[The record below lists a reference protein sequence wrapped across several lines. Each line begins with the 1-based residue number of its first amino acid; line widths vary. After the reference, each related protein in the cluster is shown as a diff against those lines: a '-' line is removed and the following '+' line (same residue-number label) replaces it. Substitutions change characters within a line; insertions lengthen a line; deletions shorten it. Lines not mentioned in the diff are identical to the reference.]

1 MAFVVARDGVELYA
15 EVHGAGIPV
24 LFSCGYCTTRENWRP
39 QVDPLVEAGARVIL
53 WDYRGHGLSK
63 APASPEGFSMAQV
76 VDDMERVL
84 DWAAPEEA
92 AVLAGLSFGGL
103 ASLHFAKRSPE
114 RVKGL
119 ILAGSGPGFKKP
131 EAQARW
137 QAQVEK
143 TAQILESRG
152 GAPLVSGRA
161 AATTIGRDPEA
172 KAARRAAA
180 AIEAQDPVAVAS
192 FGRLVVGPAEAVIDD
207 LAGIDIP
214 ALVVVGEED
223 AAFLRAADVMGAR
236 LPQAQTLRIPGAGHI
251 VNIEAE
257 TAFND
262 ASRAFLASLGPSP

>member
-1 MAFVVARDGVELYA
+1 MAFVVASDGVELYA
-15 EVHGAGIPV
+15 EVHGDGVPV
-24 LFSCGYCTTRENWRP
+24 LFSCGYCTTRENWRS
-39 QVDPLVEAGARVIL
+39 QVEPLVDAGARVIL

-63 APASPEGFSMAQV
+63 APASPKGYSMAQV
-76 VDDMERVL
+76 VDDMERIL
-84 DWAAPEEA
+84 DWAALGDP

-103 ASLHFAKRSPE
+103 ASLHFAKRSPA

-119 ILAGSGPGFKKP
+119 LLAGSGPGFKNP

-152 GAPLVSGRA
+152 PGALVTGRA
-161 AATTIGRDPEA
+161 ASTTIGRDPEA
-172 KAARRAAA
+172 LAARRAAE
-180 AIEAQDPVAVAS
+180 AIAAQDGLAVAS
-192 FGRLVVGPAEAVIDD
+192 FGRLVTGPVESVIDD
-207 LAGIDIP
+207 LAKIDIP

-223 AAFLRAADVMGAR
+223 AAFLRAADVMEAR
-236 LPQAQTLRIPGAGHI
+236 LPRARALRIKGAGHI

-262 ASRAFLASLGPSP
+262 ASRKFLASLASA